1 MIAFLYFLCHF
12 FLQILQTSAK
22 VPAIIV
28 FGDSSV
34 DSGNNNHISTVV
46 KSNFQPYGRDF
57 YGGKATGRF
66 SNGRVASDFI
76 SEEFGIKPMIPAYL
90 DLAFNITDFSTGV
103 CFASGG
109 SGYDNSTS
117 NLLVSHRQACKRI
130 IRLQAFQ
137 NTKSYPFI
145 LSTGYSCSFL
155 F

>member
-1 MIAFLYFLCHF
+1 MARNFMITNLCFLSLVF
-12 FLQILQTSAK
+12 FQILQTSAK

-34 DSGNNNHISTVV
+34 DSGNNNHISTVA

-57 YGGKATGRF
+57 YGGQATGRF
-66 SNGRVASDFI
+66 SNGRVPSDFI
-76 SEEFGIKPMIPAYL
+76 SEEFGIKPAIPAYL

-117 NLLVSHRQACKRI
+117 SILVSRRQAC
-130 IRLQAFQ
+130 
-137 NTKSYPFI
+137 
-145 LSTGYSCSFL
+145 
-155 F
+155 